1 VKLLDRHILGRF
13 FANFAILFAL
23 LYMFAVAID
32 LILNLDEFVDAARE
46 RLDEDASTAAFVGL
60 VVRLMFDFQGPRF
73 FQFFAYLHGL
83 VAVGAVGFVLGQM
96 HRAKELVA
104 VMASGVS
111 LHRIAMPFVAGMF
124 LLSMVQLL
132 NQELMLPRVAPLV
145 LRGHAD
151 VGQRSVDEFAVP
163 LTPDGRGGLVQA
175 PSFEPGIATLVRPTW
190 LERDERGRTVRRITA
205 DTATW
210 DAVQKAWR
218 LERGL
223 AVRRSGDP
231 AAGGAGRVV
240 EREAVGL
247 YATDVDPSTL
257 IVRRHGE
264 YAAMLSLRQ
273 ITEMLERPGV
283 VDTTTLQRHRYSR
296 FATVLINV
304 LVLVITLPSFLLR
317 EPTSLLRQSLVA
329 ASISL
334 PVMLTAIIVMTVDL
348 PGIGPAVGVF
358 LPVIM
363 LLPVVLARVMYIK
376 S

>member
-1 VKLLDRHILGRF
+1 MKLLDRHILGRF